1 MNGAEFWK
9 YKTEALKDAN
19 TTPPT
24 ESNPEPWMGSMTA
37 TELRMHEAGMDTD
50 WLDLATRTGF
60 KQQHNISFRGGVNK
74 TNYFVSLNYTD
85 VKGTAVGN
93 QFKRYN
99 IRFNLDQEF
108 TSWFKFSTSTQ
119 LGRYDRSGSSASFSR
134 AFRMNPLAEA
144 YDEEGNIRSAAWED
158 SSEAFSV
165 NPLSSLNNK
174 SNDIRSK
181 VITNNVVEI
190 KLPFVPGLSYKLNTG
205 YTYQNSSW
213 KQYQGMDTYYGARSN
228 GILNTDDWHSQEWI
242 LENIITYTR
251 EFGKHR
257 IFFTGLYSAQSYEK
271 EGNGME
277 GKDFPNDV
285 MYYYQISKA
294 ATMSG
299 SSSYTKQNH
308 ISQMARLN
316 YSYDSRYLL
325 TLTARRDGYSAFGSQ
340 SKFGVFPSMAIGW
353 NISNEHFFQ
362 ASPLAKVVSNLKYRL
377 SWGKNG
383 NEAVGAYTTLP
394 DLSTFNYLKDDH
406 TPKLRFLSFQAGF
419 SFAGMGNYA
428 IHQYRYRLP
437 TVERTYSGNIRH
449 VLVEDKRPVAKSLHP
464 HHQRYGKHYREYR

>member
-1 MNGAEFWK
+1 
-9 YKTEALKDAN
+9 
-19 TTPPT
+19 
-24 ESNPEPWMGSMTA
+24 
-37 TELRMHEAGMDTD
+37 
-50 WLDLATRTGF
+50 
-60 KQQHNISFRGGVNK
+60 
-74 TNYFVSLNYTD
+74 
-85 VKGTAVGN
+85 
-93 QFKRYN
+93 
-99 IRFNLDQEF
+99 
-108 TSWFKFSTSTQ
+108 
-119 LGRYDRSGSSASFSR
+119 
-134 AFRMNPLAEA
+134 MNPLAEA

-340 SKFGVFPSMAIGW
+340 SKFGVFPPWLSAGTFPM
-353 NISNEHFFQ
+353 NISSRQ
-362 ASPLAKVVSNLKYRL
+362 ARWQK
-377 SWGKNG
+377 W
-383 NEAVGAYTTLP
+383 
-394 DLSTFNYLKDDH
+394 
-406 TPKLRFLSFQAGF
+406 
-419 SFAGMGNYA
+419 
-428 IHQYRYRLP
+428 
-437 TVERTYSGNIRH
+437 
-449 VLVEDKRPVAKSLHP
+449 
-464 HHQRYGKHYREYR
+464 